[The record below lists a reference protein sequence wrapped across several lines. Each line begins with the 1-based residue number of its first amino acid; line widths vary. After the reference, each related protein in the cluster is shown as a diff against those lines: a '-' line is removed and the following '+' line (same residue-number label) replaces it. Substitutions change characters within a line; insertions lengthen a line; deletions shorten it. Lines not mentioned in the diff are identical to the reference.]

1 MTADKEFPK
10 MIVFG
15 LDHTLWPF
23 KVHVNYVSPFNKV
36 QDEIRDSHGK
46 LVSYYPEVP
55 EILSFLKK
63 HSSNVKIGIA
73 SLSKD
78 RTGAN
83 QLLDLLGWGQYIDYR
98 EIFESKHK
106 EKKSHFLNLHKHSGI
121 DYEDMLFFDDQWKN
135 NIEPA
140 YLNVTCWWVINGLNK
155 IKLNKGLVNWNECHK
170 ILQNPKFEISDFKK
184 AENLI

>member
-36 QDEIRDSHGK
+36 H
-46 LVSYYPEVP
+46 
-55 EILSFLKK
+55 
-63 HSSNVKIGIA
+63 
-73 SLSKD
+73 
-78 RTGAN
+78 
-83 QLLDLLGWGQYIDYR
+83 
-98 EIFESKHK
+98 
-106 EKKSHFLNLHKHSGI
+106 LHKHSGI